1 MILLVIALIVILF
14 LIYIL
19 RYQRALIRYGI
30 PLLAILATLLLFF
43 ILQNIIYP
51 YDEHTPIRASEQ
63 NQKLEEKS
71 RSSRMRSRERQL
83 QRGEIEAAN

>member
-1 MILLVIALIVILF
+1 MILLVVALIVILF

-83 QRGEIEAAN
+83 QRGEIEVIN

>member
-1 MILLVIALIVILF
+1 MILLVVALIVILF

-51 YDEHTPIRASEQ
+51 YDEHIPIRASEQ

-71 RSSRMRSRERQL
+71 RNSRMQSRERQL
-83 QRGEIEAAN
+83 QRGEIEAIN

>member
-1 MILLVIALIVILF
+1 MILLIITLIIIVALIYF
-14 LIYIL
+14 L

-30 PLLAILATLLLFF
+30 PLLAIFAALLLFF

-71 RSSRMRSRERQL
+71 RNSRMRSRDRQL
-83 QRGEIEAAN
+83 QRGEIEAVN

>member
-1 MILLVIALIVILF
+1 MILLVVALIVILF

-51 YDEHTPIRASEQ
+51 YDKHTPIRASEQ

-71 RSSRMRSRERQL
+71 RNSRMRSRERQL
-83 QRGEIEAAN
+83 QRGEIEAIN